1 MHGCSVGIDSGNVE
15 DPVRNVDLN
24 DSRIY
29 AEW

>member
-15 DPVRNVDLN
+15 DHVRNVDLN